1 MDQSTPGTRGRWPA
15 PSAALARP
23 ARPVALTQGSE
34 LRYMTVRFGY
44 RIGAMDFLVG
54 NGVLIEL
61 LPNPA
66 TYPIPNVPAALRGFV
81 NRQGALVPV
90 WDLHVVLEVA
100 PAANARESILL
111 LGRGEGRIG
120 LVIDGLPQALKQLES
135 VTRLPAPPEPVREYV
150 SGAALA
156 AGTLWMELDYE
167 RLVRVQTERA
177 LV

>member
-1 MDQSTPGTRGRWPA
+1 
-15 PSAALARP
+15 
-23 ARPVALTQGSE
+23 
-34 LRYMTVRFGY
+34 MTVRFGY
-44 RIGAMDFLVG
+44 RIGTLGFLVG
-54 NGVLIEL
+54 DGVLSEL

-90 WDLHVVLEVA
+90 WDLHVVLEMA
-100 PAANARESILL
+100 PAASTRESILL

-120 LVIDGLPQALKQLES
+120 LVIDGLPQALRQLEP
-135 VTRLPAPPEPVREYV
+135 VTRMPAPPQPVREYV
-150 SGAALA
+150 KGASLA
-156 AGTLWMELDYE
+156 AGTLWLELDYE